1 MNSALTTV
9 IDAQV
14 LPFCLAVLSLFML
27 ALCLVSCS
35 QQGFISSQSHVPKQ
49 VQRLADSMRSPPV
62 LPRPLQRA
70 LTDFFL
76 RLIGHRHVTGTG
88 NGTVMAGCDS
98 CGVTLWSWE
107 GPAPLIHISEQK
119 PLQVGY

>member
-1 MNSALTTV
+1 M
-9 IDAQV
+9 
-14 LPFCLAVLSLFML
+14 
-27 ALCLVSCS
+27 
-35 QQGFISSQSHVPKQ
+35 H
-49 VQRLADSMRSPPV
+49 SPRV

-70 LTDFFL
+70 LTDFFP

-88 NGTVMAGCDS
+88 NGTVMAGSDS
-98 CGVTLWSWE
+98 CGVILWSWE